1 MCTVLQVDLSD
12 AEKRAKELAWQVK
25 MAAGG
30 GQPGAGSGGTS
41 NAVAQV
47 GGRAGVENTLIGVG
61 QRAAAAYQGLP
72 RCLTGGCCCTFSS
85 GGIEAALPRAATLP
99 QVGGR
104 LGGMLDLF
112 GCAINYNR
120 KG

>member
-30 GQPGAGSGGTS
+30 GQSVAGGGGTS

-47 GGRAGVENTLIGVG
+47 GGRAGGRAGVENTLAGVG
-61 QRAAAAYQGLP
+61 RELQLHTRGCRTPCRRLLLHLQLQG
-72 RCLTGGCCCTFSS
+72 C
-85 GGIEAALPRAATLP
+85 
-99 QVGGR
+99 
-104 LGGMLDLF
+104 
-112 GCAINYNR
+112 
-120 KG
+120 